1 MTESLPA
8 VSVTAVG
15 VAALRAYESRRPDRL
30 FDDPYAAAFHAAGS
44 SLLPIAPGETPRGG
58 LGALFAEQVAIRT
71 RFYDDYLLGAGCP
84 QVVVLAAGL
93 DARAFRLAWPPGV
106 RLFELDLPE
115 VLAFKD
121 EVLAGQDAVPSCER
135 VVVPADLRGDWAG
148 ALRAAGF
155 DPGVPTAWLAEGLL
169 VYLSREDAEELLS
182 TVTRLSAPGSRV
194 SFEHRSAETRDG
206 LLARAKATP
215 GAERVTRLW
224 LGGLGGEAPDW
235 LRRHGWA
242 PTVVSHAELA
252 VKYDRPGDE
261 TLDGFL
267 TAVSQSSTLR

>member
-30 FDDPYAAAFHAAGS
+30 FDDPYAAAFHAAGRA
-44 SLLPIAPGETPRGG
+44 LLPISPGETPQGG
-58 LGALFAEQVAIRT
+58 LGALFARQVAIRT
-71 RFYDDYLLGAGCP
+71 RFYDDYLLAAGCA

-93 DARAFRLAWPPGV
+93 DARAFRLGWAPGV

-121 EVLAGQDAVPSCER
+121 EVLSRQDAVPSCER
-135 VVVPADLRGDWAG
+135 VVVPADLRGDWAA

-155 DPGVPTAWLAEGLL
+155 DPSVPAAWLAEGLL
-169 VYLSREDAEELLS
+169 VYLSRDDAEKLLS
-182 TVTRLSAPGSRV
+182 TVTELSAPGSHV

-224 LGGLGGEAPDW
+224 QGGLGGKAPEW
-235 LRRHGWA
+235 LRGHGWS

-252 VKYDRPGDE
+252 AKYDRPGDE
-261 TLDGFL
+261 TLDGFV
-267 TAVSQSSTLR
+267 TARFQSSTLR

>member
-8 VSVTAVG
+8 VSLTAVG

-44 SLLPIAPGETPRGG
+44 SLLPVAPGETPQGG
-58 LGALFAEQVAIRT
+58 LGALFARQVAIRT
-71 RFYDDYLLGAGCP
+71 RFYDDYLLAAGCA

-93 DARAFRLAWPPGV
+93 DARAFRLHWPPGV

-121 EVLAGQDAVPSCER
+121 EVLAGQGAVPSCER

-155 DPGVPTAWLAEGLL
+155 DASVPAAWLAEGLL
-169 VYLSREDAEELLS
+169 VYLTREEAEELLS
-182 TVTRLSAPGSRV
+182 TVTALSAPGSRV
-194 SFEHRSAETRDG
+194 SFEHRSAETREHM
-206 LLARAKATP
+206 LARARAPP
-215 GAERVTRLW
+215 GAERITRLW
-224 LGGLGGEAPDW
+224 HGGLGDRAPEW
-235 LRRHGWA
+235 LRGHGWE

-252 VKYDRPGDE
+252 AKYDRPGDE

-267 TAVSQSSTLR
+267 TAVYQSSTLR